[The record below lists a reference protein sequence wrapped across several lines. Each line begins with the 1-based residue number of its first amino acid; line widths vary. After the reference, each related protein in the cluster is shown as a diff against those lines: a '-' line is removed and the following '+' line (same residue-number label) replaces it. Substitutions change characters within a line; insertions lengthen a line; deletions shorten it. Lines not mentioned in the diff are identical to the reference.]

1 MNKFNA
7 VERNEGANK
16 MTVETTYLKSGND
29 IVDKKYT
36 DLETR
41 DTFGL
46 KEEELIRNEVINVLA
61 KHNVPYWKAEVILD
75 RAKVFL
81 RKESVVQEI
90 K

>member
-1 MNKFNA
+1 
-7 VERNEGANK
+7 
-16 MTVETTYLKSGND
+16 MTVELTYINSMND
-29 IVDKKYT
+29 IVGGKYT
-36 DLETR
+36 ESETR

-61 KHNVPYWKAEVILD
+61 KHNVPYWKAKVILE

-81 RKESVVQEI
+81 RKEAVVQEI

>member
-1 MNKFNA
+1 
-7 VERNEGANK
+7 
-16 MTVETTYLKSGND
+16 MTVELTYLHNKGTVEGGIYKESA
-29 IVDKKYT
+29 
-36 DLETR
+36 TR

-46 KEEELIRNEVINVLA
+46 KEEELIRNEIINVLA
-61 KHNVPYWKAEVILD
+61 KHNVPYWKAKVILE

>member
-1 MNKFNA
+1 
-7 VERNEGANK
+7 
-16 MTVETTYLKSGND
+16 MTVELTYLHNKGTVEGGIYKESA
-29 IVDKKYT
+29 
-36 DLETR
+36 TR

-61 KHNVPYWKAEVILD
+61 KYKVSYWKAEVILD
-75 RAKVFL
+75 RAKLSL